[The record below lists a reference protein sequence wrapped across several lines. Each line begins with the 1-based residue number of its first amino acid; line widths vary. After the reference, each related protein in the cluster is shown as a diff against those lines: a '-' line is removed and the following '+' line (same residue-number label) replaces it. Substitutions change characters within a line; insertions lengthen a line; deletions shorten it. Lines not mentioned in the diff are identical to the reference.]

1 MSKKDF
7 SNAEKA
13 LEKRLQ
19 QMEVEEL
26 LKLADQATGN
36 AVKKEDSLTQDFKR
50 FTHQIHFLAKENKS
64 IYFELK
70 TSRKEMDELDTPE
83 KIKGWLEKVSKKLK
97 ILLEQSKNTLSDEEQ
112 IEKERAK
119 HKTKRFNVNEKWLPL
134 D

>member
-1 MSKKDF
+1 MPKQDF

-36 AVKKEDSLTQDFKR
+36 AAKKEDSLTQDFKR
-50 FTHQIHFLAKENKS
+50 LTHQIHFLAKENKS
-64 IYFELK
+64 IYLELK
-70 TSRKEMDELDTPE
+70 TSRKEIDALDTPE
-83 KIKGWLEKVSKKLK
+83 KIKGWLEKVSKKLEA
-97 ILLEQSKNTLSDEEQ
+97 LLKKSKSTISDEEQ